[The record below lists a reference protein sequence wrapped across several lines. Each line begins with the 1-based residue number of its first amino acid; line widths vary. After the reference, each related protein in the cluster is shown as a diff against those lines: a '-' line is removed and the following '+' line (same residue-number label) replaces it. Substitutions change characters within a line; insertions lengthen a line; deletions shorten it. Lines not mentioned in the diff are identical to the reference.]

1 MSKNTHIETDKAV
14 WLVHVVGYTASEL
27 RLSVSETVRL
37 LDEYGLVDQ
46 VLSGYR
52 SLHTQGYEYMAE
64 LLTDLLRE
72 ASLPTL
78 LESQVGG

>member
-1 MSKNTHIETDKAV
+1 MSRDINSEADRAV
-14 WLVHVVGYTASEL
+14 WLVHVVEHTAEEL
-27 RLSVSETVRL
+27 NLSVSETVRL
-37 LDEYGLVDQ
+37 LDEYGLVTQ

-72 ASLPTL
+72 A
-78 LESQVGG
+78 QVGA